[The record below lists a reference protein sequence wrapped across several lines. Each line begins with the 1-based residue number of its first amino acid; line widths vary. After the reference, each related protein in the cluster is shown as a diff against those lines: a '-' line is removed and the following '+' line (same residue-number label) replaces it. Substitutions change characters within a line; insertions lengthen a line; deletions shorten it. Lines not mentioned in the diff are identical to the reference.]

1 MLILGDLNRNLL
13 GFDPD
18 GPTQINFCSIFGL
31 TQVVQT
37 TTRVTEKSK
46 SLIDLALTMNE
57 HIIDACY
64 VIQSAIRDHSLVT
77 LTLML
82 QTPRPQNIF
91 VTTRNY
97 KNYDWNNFANDLAYV
112 PFHIVNLFGNP
123 DDQVHAFNCLFLEIL
138 DEHAPIK

>member
-1 MLILGDLNRNLL
+1 
-13 GFDPD
+13 
-18 GPTQINFCSIFGL
+18 
-31 TQVVQT
+31 
-37 TTRVTEKSK
+37 
-46 SLIDLALTMNE
+46 MNE

-97 KNYDWNNFANDLAYV
+97 KNYDWNNFAN
-112 PFHIVNLFGNP
+112 
-123 DDQVHAFNCLFLEIL
+123 CLFLEIL
-138 DEHAPIK
+138 DEHAPIKRMRNNSRPNPFVTPEIKGLMNMHDMP